1 MLSCFVSQTA
11 NKSPLSSVVCAPF
24 PWFMLVILLSKM
36 VPKCKAKVPSNVPK
50 NNTTNAYF
58 VRESVISVIQ
68 R

>member
-1 MLSCFVSQTA
+1 
-11 NKSPLSSVVCAPF
+11 
-24 PWFMLVILLSKM
+24 M